1 MMHRKLFSIF
11 RQGSTTYFYSTLFF
25 PPVVRAKVFVLY
37 SFVRVA
43 DDYVDAIPQQADAF
57 YAFRDAYRKARAGMP
72 AGDVVID
79 SFVHLMEECRFD
91 PAWVEAF
98 LASMEADLTHSPYR
112 TIEELETYLYGSSEV
127 IGLMMARILEL
138 PEASWEAARSL
149 GKAMQLINFIRDIE
163 EDCRME
169 RTYLP
174 AAEYEACGLAGI
186 TEADARRDPGAFGI
200 FLRSQI
206 ERYEEWRDAGEDGYR
221 YIPFRYLI
229 PIRTAS
235 DMYSWTARVIAR
247 DPMVVFRAKVKPT
260 PLRVV
265 SGVARNIARTPGGG
279 RTHSHVLR

>member
-11 RQGSTTYFYSTLFF
+11 KQGSTTYFYSTVFF
-25 PPVVRAKVFVLY
+25 PRQVRAKVFVLY

-43 DDYVDAIPQQADAF
+43 DDYVDAIPQQAEAF
-57 YAFRDAYRKARAGMP
+57 HAFRDAYRKAREGTP

-79 SFVHLMEECRFD
+79 SFVALMEECRFD
-91 PAWVEAF
+91 PTWVEAF
-98 LASMEADLTHSPYR
+98 FASMEADLTHTPYQ
-112 TIEELETYLYGSSEV
+112 TVGDLEIYLHGSSEV

-163 EDCRME
+163 EDCRMQ

-174 AAEYEACGLAGI
+174 AAEYEAYGLADI
-186 TEADARRDPGAFGI
+186 TESDARRDPESFGM
-200 FLRSQI
+200 FLRDQI
-206 ERYEEWRDAGEDGYR
+206 DRFETWRNAGEAGYR

-235 DMYSWTARVIAR
+235 DMYSWTARVIAS
-247 DPMVVFRAKVKPT
+247 DPMVVFREKVKPT

-265 SGVARNIARTPGGG
+265 SGVARNIVCTPAGG
-279 RTHSHVLR
+279 RTDAHVLR